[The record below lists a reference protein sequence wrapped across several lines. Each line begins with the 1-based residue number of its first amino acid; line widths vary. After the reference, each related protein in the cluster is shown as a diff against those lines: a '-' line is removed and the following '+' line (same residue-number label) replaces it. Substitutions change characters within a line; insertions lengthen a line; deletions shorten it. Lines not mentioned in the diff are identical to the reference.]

1 MKKIESRKI
10 FWITL
15 FVIFCLVAGICLGFF
30 IYSFVNQ
37 KIVNDAMEDA
47 QGKVTLKVYVDN
59 GVPVGTDTDVEKEDV
74 IIREF
79 KSIDFDEL
87 KKTAPDTYAWIDIPN
102 TKISYPIVQ
111 HPTNDK
117 YYVRRSIN
125 GAYDASGCIFSESLT
140 DKDFEDEN
148 TLLYGHYMDNGTKFG
163 ELLEYSDK
171 DFFNSHRIVYVYT
184 ETKILTYRIF
194 AAVPFNSRHIIKTYD
209 HFTEPLDVFLRDVK
223 AVTDARA
230 VFANGENFSAD
241 QDEKI
246 LTLSTCMENNS
257 KKRFLV
263 LARLID
269 SQLYPY

>member
-1 MKKIESRKI
+1 MKKIESRKV

-37 KIVNDAMEDA
+37 KIVNEAMKDA
-47 QGKVTLKVYVDN
+47 QGIVTLPVYVDN
-59 GVPVGTDTDVEKEDV
+59 GVPVGTDTVAEEKEV
-74 IIREF
+74 VVREF
-79 KSIDFDEL
+79 RTIDFEEL
-87 KKTAPDTYAWIDIPN
+87 WMTAPDTYAWIDIPD

-111 HPTNDK
+111 HPTNDR
-117 YYVRRSIN
+117 YYIRRSIN
-125 GAYDASGCIFSESLT
+125 GSYDASGCIFSESLT
-140 DKDFEDEN
+140 DTDFEDEN

-163 ELLEYSDK
+163 ELLKYSNK
-171 DFFNSHRIVYVYT
+171 DFFNSHRIIYIYT
-184 ETKILTYRIF
+184 PTKILTYRVF
-194 AAVPFNSRHIIKTYD
+194 AAVPFSSRLVLTTYS
-209 HFTEPLDVFLRDVK
+209 HFPEPLEIFMKDVRS
-223 AVTDARA
+223 VTDARA
-230 VFANGENFSAD
+230 VFADGDFPKE
-241 QDEKI
+241 DEKI